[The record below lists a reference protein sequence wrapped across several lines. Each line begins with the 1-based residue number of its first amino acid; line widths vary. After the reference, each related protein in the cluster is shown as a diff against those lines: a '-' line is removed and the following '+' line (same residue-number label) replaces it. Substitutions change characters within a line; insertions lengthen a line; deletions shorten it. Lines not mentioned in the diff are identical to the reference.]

1 MVLSLCFAFTKE
13 LMAGIAI
20 AFAPMSIKNTTTNEY
35 KNDLRIVFVNYKL
48 DGKYKNISVS
58 NNNLT

>member
-1 MVLSLCFAFTKE
+1 
-13 LMAGIAI
+13 MAGIAI
-20 AFAPMSIKNTTTNEY
+20 ASAPMSIKNNTANEY
-35 KNDLRIVFVNYKL
+35 KNDLRIVLVDYKL